1 MANPYAF
8 GRKDYTALDRRR
20 QLIDQ
25 TLQKTFDTTRGIAQ
39 MEKQKR
45 QEDKVRAISDIYR
58 SAAQDPNLTPE
69 QKVDVYAKAQMQLA
83 GEGAIEQAKGAA
95 DLASV
100 YSHIERPTTK
110 SVVEYLGTRKLP
122 GGGRGLFYGYPKA
135 GEGRETVTEVKQ
147 LTDKDLAGGAGG
159 SGKGKTDEELRAA
172 NMIEENT
179 RIAEA
184 AGADLLSLGNGQLK
198 DEAGNI
204 IDPTSETGIKIQREL
219 EAKVNAANSQI
230 HGIQKIMKWEVA
242 GGEGKKFP
250 KPPQTAID
258 FLFKNNTSENQR
270 QFIDK
275 YGFLP
280 K

>member
-95 DLASV
+95 DLAGV
-100 YSHIERPTTK
+100 YSRIERPITK

-147 LTDKDLAGGAGG
+147 LTDKDLTGAGG
-159 SGKGKTDEELRAA
+159 DKGKTDEELKAA
-172 NMIEENT
+172 KMIEEQAM
-179 RIAEA
+179 IAEK
-184 AGADLLSLGNGQLK
+184 AGADL
-198 DEAGNI
+198 EALDRQTFLNADGKPL
-204 IDPTSETGIKIQREL
+204 DPTSE
-219 EAKVNAANSQI
+219 
-230 HGIQKIMKWEVA
+230 
-242 GGEGKKFP
+242 EGKVKRLQIEATL
-250 KPPQTAID
+250 KAAQ
-258 FLFKNNTSENQR
+258 NQVN
-270 QFIDK
+270 QIQGIMSDK
-275 YGFLP
+275 YGWKVTKP
-280 K
+280 TGRPGTERKVVRTGKTKDGKKVVQYEDGSIEYK